1 MWFYLWSNGQTVN
14 ITPKVFPDPPTGYN
28 EIEKI
33 ASSRTWVAPED
44 GYFKLIGLAQNGFA
58 GRYGYI
64 QGYDD
69 VYYCGGG
76 GGGGAGGITASQF
89 TLKKGQIVEI
99 SVTGDISIRC
109 GAEVAT
115 ATAGENGS
123 DGKGT
128 GQQGYHGV
136 GGYGGYGGSAQGGNI
151 ANITGPAGGTGG
163 ISTGRD
169 ASEAV
174 GKVKAGYTATNTYEG
189 YTTGGAYVVVLRG
202 NTNLSMV
209 QQNAYDI
216 TDNSLEIA
224 ALAQEQ
230 TGLLLSLA

>member
-1 MWFYLWSNGQTVN
+1 M
-14 ITPKVFPDPPTGYN
+14 
-28 EIEKI
+28 
-33 ASSRTWVAPED
+33 
-44 GYFKLIGLAQNGFA
+44 
-58 GRYGYI
+58 
-64 QGYDD
+64 
-69 VYYCGGG
+69 YYCGGG
-76 GGGGAGGITASQF
+76 GGGGAGGITASRF
-89 TLKKGQIVEI
+89 ALKKGETIKVIV
-99 SVTGDISIRC
+99 SRDISIEYM
-109 GAEVAT
+109 AEKAV
-115 ATAGENGS
+115 ATAGENGKNGS
-123 DGKGT
+123 GS

-151 ANITGPAGGTGG
+151 ANITGPEGGTGG
-163 ISTGRD
+163 TSTGRD
-169 ASEAV
+169 ASEAI

-202 NTNLSMV
+202 NTNLSMA